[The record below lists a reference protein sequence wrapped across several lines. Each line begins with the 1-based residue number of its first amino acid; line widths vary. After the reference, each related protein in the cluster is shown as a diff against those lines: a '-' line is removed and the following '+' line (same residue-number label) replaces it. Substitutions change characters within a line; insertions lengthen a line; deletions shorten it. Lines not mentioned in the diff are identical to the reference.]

1 MQWNLGTNTTVLSL
15 SPLDKEHFC
24 YIQEVIVWP
33 KNTPFLPLVRPEHLN
48 PLPCEWSHLS
58 SASPAV
64 SLYNWIVTLRR
75 FSKIA
80 WVFLKMRCLSNKPSS
95 DLQVIEKKLYHL
107 LTPCSFSPSY
117 ACRMWCTC
125 SLSRNTMSQG
135 RRRIWTKRQEVVH
148 WFILAYLL
156 LLALPCT
163 CFLPNFWSQVLT
175 LSWKS
180 HTHQYITE
188 RSIVN
193 VTLESLRATKQ
204 HPAAEKVSC
213 TELYT
218 LKIGKEELLFT
229 IMLHSWLEI

>member
-1 MQWNLGTNTTVLSL
+1 MVTFVICITCSAFLLLILG
-15 SPLDKEHFC
+15 
-24 YIQEVIVWP
+24 
-33 KNTPFLPLVRPEHLN
+33 
-48 PLPCEWSHLS
+48 
-58 SASPAV
+58 V
-64 SLYNWIVTLRR
+64 SLHNWIVTCY
-75 FSKIA
+75 
-80 WVFLKMRCLSNKPSS
+80 WVFLKMRCCQISH
-95 DLQVIEKKLYHL
+95 LQIIEKKLYHL
-107 LTPCSFSPSY
+107 LTPHSFSPSY
-117 ACRMWCTC
+117 ACRMWCTR

-135 RRRIWTKRQEVVH
+135 RRRIWTKTQELVH

-156 LLALPCT
+156 LLALPCS

-204 HPAAEKVSC
+204 YPAVEKVSC

-229 IMLHSWLEI
+229 IMLHSWLGI

>member
-1 MQWNLGTNTTVLSL
+1 MAQKCSL
-15 SPLDKEHFC
+15 S
-24 YIQEVIVWP
+24 
-33 KNTPFLPLVRPEHLN
+33 TPFTTCQTWTLKPFPMWMVTFVI
-48 PLPCEWSHLS
+48 CITC
-58 SASPAV
+58 SAFLLFIWGV
-64 SLYNWIVTLRR
+64 SLHSWIVTLRC

-80 WVFLKMRCLSNKPSS
+80 WIFLKMRRRLSNKPSS
-95 DLQVIEKKLYHL
+95 DLQVIEKKLYHPL
-107 LTPCSFSPSY
+107 APCSFSPSY
-117 ACRMWCTC
+117 AWRMWCTC

-135 RRRIWTKRQEVVH
+135 SGRIWTKRQELVH

-175 LSWKS
+175 LPWKS

-204 HPAAEKVSC
+204 PAAVEKVSC
-213 TELYT
+213 AELYT
-218 LKIGKEELLFT
+218 LKIGKEELLFYYYVA
-229 IMLHSWLEI
+229 

>member
-1 MQWNLGTNTTVLSL
+1 MR
-15 SPLDKEHFC
+15 C
-24 YIQEVIVWP
+24 
-33 KNTPFLPLVRPEHLN
+33 
-48 PLPCEWSHLS
+48 
-58 SASPAV
+58 
-64 SLYNWIVTLRR
+64 

-80 WVFLKMRCLSNKPSS
+80 KKIENLIFLKMWCCA
-95 DLQVIEKKLYHL
+95 KLYHL
-107 LTPCSFSPSY
+107 ITPCSFSPSY

-135 RRRIWTKRQEVVH
+135 RRGIWTKRQELVH

-163 CFLPNFWSQVLT
+163 CFLPNFWSQILT

-204 HPAAEKVSC
+204 HPAVEKVSC

-218 LKIGKEELLFT
+218 LTIGKEKLLFT
-229 IMLHSWLEI
+229 KQYLQYLARNSRSKPVVSNDTSQGSAPFRSEKTPDAVVPVGSKAVVR